1 MLPEISTNSTMLCYS
16 TGSTVM
22 VSKEEN
28 EILAGQK

>member
-1 MLPEISTNSTMLCYS
+1 MLCYS

-28 EILAGQK
+28 EILAGQKWAKFYLST